1 MIRFTIL
8 TLALLCSAF
17 AVSLLQGCSEAALSE
32 SSVPGTYALDTDA
45 MKAAMQA
52 EIDQIEDEMA
62 RGVASMALKR
72 FDRMSATV
80 TLNEDGTANSEESR
94 GGEPTLATGT
104 WTLDGD
110 TITITMAA
118 EGGEP
123 RSMSGSIDGDTM
135 RLSADDENAD
145 MPFELVFIRQAS

>member
-1 MIRFTIL
+1 MFRVVIL
-8 TLALLCSAF
+8 TVALVCSMF
-17 AVSLLQGCSEAALSE
+17 AVSLLQGCSE
-32 SSVPGTYALDTDA
+32 SVSAEARVAGTYELDA
-45 MKAAMQA
+45 AAVKAAMQA